1 VLPSELSIWVK
12 LSLFPSST
20 FKKIRNLLCW
30 KELAPLCEQKEK
42 MLEQYRKELEA
53 ELSAVNELLKEKI

>member
-1 VLPSELSIWVK
+1 
-12 LSLFPSST
+12 
-20 FKKIRNLLCW
+20 LLWW
-30 KELAPLCEQKEK
+30 KELAPLCEQNGKKK